1 MFCGGRKELLKVN
14 VRSRR
19 DENKYCSPFPEGNLI
34 GVVSENQRI
43 QPQGGE
49 KHQPVPRG
57 QKMGYFSC
65 GEMMKGLLYLRQQL
79 LKIEMREDYRLEMN
93 VDVFVRRKNVVV
105 GKLDL
110 AVEVIAAAFGI
121 EMEDLVKRDRLRF
134 VLMMVTQAMHAFRGG
149 IAETAR
155 HVVVLGAVMEL
166 HVPSHR
172 DKQHH
177 KSHY

>member
-1 MFCGGRKELLKVN
+1 MR
-14 VRSRR
+14 
-19 DENKYCSPFPEGNLI
+19 
-34 GVVSENQRI
+34 
-43 QPQGGE
+43 
-49 KHQPVPRG
+49 
-57 QKMGYFSC
+57 YFSSR
-65 GEMMKGLLYLRQQL
+65 EMMQGLLCLRHQVLQIKVDEDKRLQIEVQL
-79 LKIEMREDYRLEMN
+79 L
-93 VDVFVRRKNVVV
+93 VRRKNEVV
-105 GKLDL
+105 GELDL

>member
-1 MFCGGRKELLKVN
+1 
-14 VRSRR
+14 
-19 DENKYCSPFPEGNLI
+19 
-34 GVVSENQRI
+34 
-43 QPQGGE
+43 
-49 KHQPVPRG
+49 
-57 QKMGYFSC
+57 
-65 GEMMKGLLYLRQQL
+65 
-79 LKIEMREDYRLEMN
+79 MREDYRLEMN

-155 HVVVLGAVMEL
+155 HVVILGTIMDL